1 MREEFGTVFGGE
13 RSGFLMYAEVSYSV
27 EWRVLTLIVFNKL
40 HVFPFDNV
48 CRVSAAGNCGGN
60 EWFGWVKNGWDFA
73 GGRSGIFVDDASKGS
88 DIFHG
93 SAKLS
98 RQ

>member
-1 MREEFGTVFGGE
+1 
-13 RSGFLMYAEVSYSV
+13 MYGEVSYSV
-27 EWRVLTLIVFNKL
+27 EWRVLAVIVFNKL
-40 HVFPFDNV
+40 HGFPFDNV

-60 EWFGWVKNGWDFA
+60 ECFGWAKNGRDFA
-73 GGRSGIFVDDASKGS
+73 RGRKRGIRGDDASKGS
-88 DIFHG
+88 GVFHG